1 MKKHLSDPERRI
13 VKEAYRGAVDA
24 GASRRE
30 CYLAGIQ
37 ALQRLYPEVKRELI
51 AHWAIA
57 AIAEDLPLADFGP
70 GP

>member
-1 MKKHLSDPERRI
+1 MKKHLTEPERRI

-30 CYLAGIQ
+30 CYLAGIR
-37 ALQRLYPEVKRELI
+37 ALQRLYPDVKQELL

-57 AIAEDLPLADFGP
+57 AIAEEISLADFEP
-70 GP
+70 KF